1 MSKRVVVSGA
11 GGRMG
16 QSIVSQVVKDEGMT
30 LSGGLEHPGFSS
42 LGSDVGVFAGV
53 GELKVLFESDP
64 ESMDGDVLI
73 SFATPEATLEHAKFA
88 SEKGLALVIGTTG
101 LNDLQR
107 GEISQIAKKVPCV
120 FAPNM
125 SVGVNVLFRLIKDA
139 ATLLGSNYDIEL
151 MEIHHDQKVDSPSGT
166 AVRMGEILS
175 ETIGKAYPEDIVFH
189 REGIIGKR
197 VHGSIGIQTLRG
209 GDVPGEHT
217 AFFFGSGERI
227 EITHRAGNRDNFAA
241 GAVRA
246 ASWVVGQAPG
256 LYGMNEVLGIKE

>member
-16 QSIVSQVVKDEGMT
+16 QSIVSQVFKDKK
-30 LSGGLEHPGFSS
+30 LSLSSGLEHPGFSS
-42 LGSDVGVFAGV
+42 IGTDIGVFAGV
-53 GELKVLFESDP
+53 GELGVLFESDP
-64 ESMDGDVLI
+64 NLMDGDVLI
-73 SFATPEATLEHAKFA
+73 SFATPDATLEHSKIA
-88 SEKGLALVIGTTG
+88 SEKGLSLVIGTTG
-101 LNDLQR
+101 LDGSQQE
-107 GEISQIAKKVPCV
+107 EINQISKKVPCV

-125 SVGVNVLFRLIKDA
+125 SVGVNVLFRLIKEA
-139 ATLLGSNYDIEL
+139 ASLLGRNYDIEL

-166 AVRMGEILS
+166 AVRMGEILC
-175 ETIGKAYPEDIVFH
+175 EITGKTYPEDIVFH

-197 VHGSIGIQTLRG
+197 VSGSIGIQTLRG

-217 AFFFGSGERI
+217 AFFFGSGERL

-246 ASWVVGQAPG
+246 ANWIVDQPPG
-256 LYGMNEVLGIKE
+256 LYGMNEVLGIDS

>member
-16 QSIVSQVVKDEGMT
+16 QSIVSQVVKDPKLS
-30 LSGGLEHPGFSS
+30 LSGGLEHHGFSS
-42 LGSDVGVFAGV
+42 LGSDVGILAGV
-53 GELKVLFESDP
+53 GELDVLFESDP
-64 ESMDGDVLI
+64 NSMDGDVLI
-73 SFATPEATLEHAKFA
+73 SFATPDSTLEHSKIA

-101 LNDLQR
+101 LDDSQR
-107 GEISQIAKKVPCV
+107 LEIDKISKKVPCV

-175 ETIGKAYPEDIVFH
+175 ETTGKTYPEDIVFH

-197 VHGSIGIQTLRG
+197 VSGSIGIQTLRG

-217 AFFFGSGERI
+217 AFFFGSGERL

-246 ASWVVGQAPG
+246 ASWVAEQVPG
-256 LYGMNEVLGIKE
+256 LYGMNEVLGIKS

>member
-16 QSIVSQVVKDEGMT
+16 QSIVSQVVKDEVLT

-120 FAPNM
+120 FTPNM

-139 ATLLGSNYDIEL
+139 ATLLGSN
-151 MEIHHDQKVDSPSGT
+151 
-166 AVRMGEILS
+166 
-175 ETIGKAYPEDIVFH
+175 
-189 REGIIGKR
+189 
-197 VHGSIGIQTLRG
+197 
-209 GDVPGEHT
+209 
-217 AFFFGSGERI
+217 
-227 EITHRAGNRDNFAA
+227 
-241 GAVRA
+241 
-246 ASWVVGQAPG
+246 
-256 LYGMNEVLGIKE
+256 